1 MDQPEAYQ
9 RFKAL
14 HEGESPFLMPNA
26 WDGGSAALL
35 AEAGFQALGSSSA
48 AIAWALGRNDGVRAV
63 SREVAVA
70 NARLLGQ
77 VSGLPVNGDLEDG
90 FGPDPANCAETVEA
104 AIAGGLAGLGIED
117 TTADAS
123 DPTHGFHH
131 AVARVRAAA
140 ERARG
145 RILLTG
151 RTDLLLHGR
160 DDLDEVV
167 RRLVAFAEVGAD
179 VLYAPGLATIE
190 QVRTVVSA
198 VAPRPVNVLA
208 NPALP
213 LDALAAAGVRR
224 VSLGATLYTAAMG
237 GLASA
242 AEALVRGDMA
252 EGAKGYPVR
261 PLLGRFGRG

>member
-1 MDQPEAYQ
+1 MDQRSAYE

-14 HEGESPFLMPNA
+14 HEGEGPFVMPNA

-35 AEAGFQALGSSSA
+35 AEAGFEALGSSSA
-48 AIAWALGRNDGVRAV
+48 AIAWALGRNDGLHAV
-63 SREVAVA
+63 SREAAVA
-70 NARLLGQ
+70 NARLLGA

-90 FGPDPANCAETVEA
+90 FGPDPADCADTVEA

-117 TTADAS
+117 TTADPDAPIHAF
-123 DPTHGFHH
+123 DA

-140 ERARG
+140 DRARG
-145 RILLTG
+145 RVLLTG
-151 RTDLLLHGR
+151 RTDLLLHGF

-179 VLYAPGLATIE
+179 VLYAPGLSTIE

-198 VAPRPVNVLA
+198 VSPKPVNVLA
-208 NPALP
+208 SPELA
-213 LDALAAAGVRR
+213 LDALAAAGVKR

-237 GLASA
+237 GLAA
-242 AEALVRGDMA
+242 AADALTRGDMG

-261 PLLGRFGRG
+261 PMLARFG